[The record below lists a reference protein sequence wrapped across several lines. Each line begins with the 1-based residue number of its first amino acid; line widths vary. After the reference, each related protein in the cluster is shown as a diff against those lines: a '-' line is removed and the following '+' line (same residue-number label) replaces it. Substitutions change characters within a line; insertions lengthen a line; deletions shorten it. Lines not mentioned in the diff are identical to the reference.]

1 MQTLYLFIVIV
12 LVLLAISDLI
22 VGVSNDAVNF
32 LNSSIGAKA
41 APFRTI
47 ILVAALGVLVGA
59 TFSSGMM
66 EVARKGIFHPE
77 HFYFSEIML
86 LFLAVMLTDV
96 IMLDFFNTYGLPTST
111 TVSIVFELLGAA
123 VAISII
129 KIVRNPDA
137 PQDLGTYINSG
148 KALAI
153 ISGILVSIVIAFLV
167 GAIIQYLVRLVFTF
181 NYERT
186 FKYFGALWGG
196 FAFTAITYFILIKGA
211 KGSSVITPETLAW
224 IKNNTML
231 IMGVSFVGWTV
242 ILQIVL
248 SFFKVDILK
257 FIVLVG
263 TFGLAMAFAGND
275 LVNFIG
281 VPLAGVESYEQ
292 FAASGAANPNGF
304 LMTALAGPVKTPTLY
319 LLLAGLIMVLT
330 MAFSKKA
337 RTVTATTIDLS
348 RQEEGQERFESSI
361 LARAIVRQ
369 TVGFSKVI
377 KYVVPENV
385 RVAINKRFDRT
396 EYNKLKKEKG
406 VAFDMVRA
414 SVNLVVASILIALGT
429 SLKLPLS
436 TTYVTFMVAMGTS
449 LADRAWGRESAV
461 YRVTG
466 VIVVITGW
474 FMTALIAFTI
484 SFIVAYIIFYG
495 KIYGILALI
504 ALDSYLIIKNRL
516 VHSKREEEK
525 HKKEELINSAEEVK
539 GSDVFNKCKSETL
552 SILKE
557 TSDLYYM
564 TIVYFGKEN
573 RKKLKEIQKKIAN
586 LNKKVKELKDNVYFT
601 IRNLEEN
608 SIETGHYYVQALDY
622 LREATHSLTYVHT
635 PVFKHIDNNHPLLP
649 HDEMEE
655 LQKLNEKISSLFT
668 LIIEAIQQDDFE
680 HIGDILDFQQT
691 VLDTIKSL
699 QKKHVKLIKKH
710 TGIKTRPSILLFNIL
725 SESKNLVLFLV
736 NILKAQRDFVIY
748 QKNNQANSKEDK
760 LNNVSRH

>member
-1 MQTLYLFIVIV
+1 MHTLYLFIVIV
-12 LVLLAISDLI
+12 LVVLAISDLV

-32 LNSSIGAKA
+32 LNSSLGAKA
-41 APFRTI
+41 APFRI
-47 ILVAALGVLVGA
+47 ILLVAALGVLIGA

-77 HFYFSEIML
+77 HFYFNEIML

-153 ISGILVSIVIAFLV
+153 ISGILISVVVAFLV
-167 GAIIQYLVRLVFTF
+167 GAFIQWLVRLVFTF

-186 FKYFGALWGG
+186 FRYFGALWGG
-196 FAFTAITYFILIKGA
+196 FSFTAITYFILIKGA
-211 KGSSVITPETLAW
+211 KGSSVITPEALMW
-224 IKNNTML
+224 IKSHTMVIL
-231 IMGVSFVGWTV
+231 GLSFVGWSA
-242 ILQIVL
+242 ILQVVFAL
-248 SFFKVDILK
+248 FKVDILK

-281 VPLAGVESYEQ
+281 VPLAGVASFQE
-292 FAASGAANPNGF
+292 FMHSGATDPSSFA
-304 LMTALAGPVKTPTLY
+304 MTALAGPVKTPTLY

-348 RQEEGQERFESSI
+348 RQEEGRERFESSV

-369 TVGFSKVI
+369 SVGLSNVI
-377 KYVVPENV
+377 KYVVPESV
-385 RVAINKRFDRT
+385 RVSVNKRFDRT
-396 EYNKLKKEKG
+396 EYNRLKKEKG

-429 SLKLPLS
+429 SMKLPLS

-461 YRVTG
+461 YRVSG
-466 VIVVITGW
+466 VIIVITGW

-484 SFIVAYIIFYG
+484 AFIIAYIIFYG
-495 KIYGILALI
+495 KIFGILAVLS
-504 ALDSYLIIKNRL
+504 LDTYLIIKNRF

-525 HKKEELINSAEEVK
+525 QKMEEIINDDKEVK
-539 GSDVFNKCKSETL
+539 GSDVFDKCKAETL
-552 SILKE
+552 SVLE
-557 TSDLYYM
+557 QASDLYYN
-564 TIVYFGKEN
+564 TLIYFSKEN
-573 RKKLKEIQKKIAN
+573 RKKLKDIQKRISG
-586 LNKKVKELKDNVYFT
+586 LNKKVKDLKDNVYFT

-608 SIETGHYYVQALDY
+608 SIETGHFYVQALDY
-622 LREATHSLTYVHT
+622 LRETAHCLTYIHN
-635 PVFKHIDNNHPLLP
+635 PIFKHVDNNHPLFPKDQMDALLILN
-649 HDEMEE
+649 DE
-655 LQKLNEKISSLFT
+655 IAALFKH
-668 LIIEAIQQDDFE
+668 IEEAIRNDDFE
-680 HIGDILDFQQT
+680 NINMILDMQKSILGDIKD
-691 VLDTIKSL
+691 L
-699 QKKHVKLIKKH
+699 QKKHVKMIKKL
-710 TGIKTRPSILLFNIL
+710 GGDIKTRPSILLFNIL
-725 SESKNLVLFLV
+725 GESKNLVLYLV

-748 QKNNQANSKEDK
+748 QKNNNLLEPLKDK
-760 LNNVSRH
+760 DAES

>member
-1 MQTLYLFIVIV
+1 MHTLYLFIVTI
-12 LVLLAISDLI
+12 LVILAISDLV

-32 LNSSIGAKA
+32 LNSALGAKT
-41 APFRTI
+41 APFHI
-47 ILVAALGVLVGA
+47 ILLVAALGVLIGA

-77 HFYFSEIML
+77 HFYFNEIML

-129 KIVRNPDA
+129 KITRNPDA
-137 PQDLGTYINSG
+137 PHDLGTYINSG

-153 ISGILVSIVIAFLV
+153 ISGILISVVVAFLV
-167 GAIIQYLVRLVFTF
+167 GAFIQWLVRLVFTF

-196 FAFTAITYFILIKGA
+196 FSFTAIIYFILIKGA
-211 KGSSVITPETLAW
+211 KGSSIITPDTLVW
-224 IKNNTML
+224 IKSHTML
-231 IMGVSFVGWTV
+231 ILGLSFIGWTV
-242 ILQIVL
+242 LLQVVL
-248 SFFKVDILK
+248 SLFRINILK

-281 VPLAGVESYEQ
+281 VPLAGVASFQE
-292 FAASGAANPNGF
+292 FIRSGATDPSGF
-304 LMTALAGPVKTPTLY
+304 AMTALAGPVKTPTFY

-348 RQEEGQERFESSI
+348 RQEEGQERFESSV

-369 TVGFSKVI
+369 TVGLSKAIKFVI
-377 KYVVPENV
+377 PENV
-385 RVAINKRFDRT
+385 RVTINKRFDRT

-414 SVNLVVASILIALGT
+414 SVNLVVASILIAIGT

-474 FMTALIAFTI
+474 FMTAMIAFTI
-484 SFIVAYIIFYG
+484 SFIIAYIIFYG
-495 KIYGILALI
+495 KIYGILAFL
-504 ALDSYLIIKNRL
+504 ALDTYLIIKNRFI
-516 VHSKREEEK
+516 HSKREEEK
-525 HKKEELINSAEEVK
+525 QKKEEIISDTHEIN
-539 GSDVFNKCKSETL
+539 GSEVFNKCKTETL
-552 SILKE
+552 SILE
-557 TSDLYYM
+557 ESSNLFYNTL
-564 TIVYFGKEN
+564 IYFSKEN
-573 RKKLKEIQKKIAN
+573 RKKLKNIQKKIYN

-608 SIETGHYYVQALDY
+608 SIETGHYYVQSLDY
-622 LREATHSLTYVHT
+622 LRETAHCLTYINN
-635 PVFKHIDNNHPLLP
+635 PIFKHIDNNHPLFP
-649 HDEMEE
+649 REQMEGM
-655 LQKLNEKISSLFT
+655 LKINDKIFT
-668 LIIEAIQQDDFE
+668 LFKHVKEAIQKDEFDN
-680 HIGDILDFQQT
+680 IDLILEIQKEILSD
-691 VLDTIKSL
+691 IKSL
-699 QKKHVKLIKKH
+699 QKKHVKMIKKH
-710 TGIKTRPSILLFNIL
+710 GNIKTRPSILLFNIL
-725 SESKNLVLFLV
+725 GESKNLVLYLV

-748 QKNNQANSKEDK
+748 QKENHLLS
-760 LNNVSRH
+760 

>member
-1 MQTLYLFIVIV
+1 MHTSYLFIVILL
-12 LVLLAISDLI
+12 LVLAVSDLI

-41 APFRTI
+41 ASFRV
-47 ILVAALGVLVGA
+47 ILMVAALGVLVGA

-77 HFYFSEIML
+77 HFYFNEIML

-129 KIVRNPDA
+129 KIIRNPA
-137 PQDLGTYINSG
+137 GPQDLGTYINSG

-153 ISGILVSIVIAFLV
+153 ITGILFSIAIAFVV
-167 GAIIQYLVRLVFTF
+167 GSIIQYIVRLVFTF

-196 FAFTAITYFILIKGA
+196 FSFTAITYFILIKGA
-211 KGSSVITPETLAW
+211 KGSSVITPETLEW
-224 IKNNTML
+224 LESHTLL
-231 IMGVSFVGWTV
+231 ILGISFIGWTF
-242 ILQIVL
+242 ILQFFL

-263 TFGLAMAFAGND
+263 TFALAMAFAGND

-281 VPLAGVESYEQ
+281 VPLAGVESYLD
-292 FAASGAANPNGF
+292 FIHSGASDPNSY

-319 LLLAGLIMVLT
+319 LLLAGVIMIFT

-348 RQEEGQERFESSI
+348 RQEEGQERFESSFI
-361 LARAIVRQ
+361 ARTIVRQ
-369 TVGFSKVI
+369 TVGISKFI
-377 KYVVPENV
+377 QYVVPENIREAV
-385 RVAINKRFDRT
+385 NKRFDRT

-429 SLKLPLS
+429 SLRLPLS

-461 YRVTG
+461 YRITG
-466 VIVVITGW
+466 VVVVVTGW

-484 SFIVAYIIFYG
+484 SFIIAFIIFYG
-495 KIYGILALI
+495 KIYGILAFV
-504 ALDSYLIIKNRL
+504 ALDSYLILKNRII
-516 VHSKREEEK
+516 HSKREDEK
-525 HKKEELINSAEEVK
+525 HRKEEIISSTGEMK
-539 GSDVFNKCKSETL
+539 GEDVFYKCKSETI
-552 SILKE
+552 SILLQSSK
-557 TSDLYYM
+557 LYYQ
-564 TIVYFGKEN
+564 TILYFSKEN
-573 RKKLKEIQKKIAN
+573 RKKLKDIQKEIVT
-586 LNKKVKELKDNVYFT
+586 LNKEVKELKDNVYFT
-601 IRNLEEN
+601 IRRLEED

-622 LREATHSLTYVHT
+622 LRETAHCLTYIHT
-635 PVFKHIDNNHPLLP
+635 PIFKHIDNNHPLLP
-649 HDEMEE
+649 TEQMGSLLQINEDISTLFNYIIQAIKSDNFENIEE
-655 LQKLNEKISSLFT
+655 TLSLQK
-668 LIIEAIQQDDFE
+668 
-680 HIGDILDFQQT
+680 DILSE
-691 VLDTIKSL
+691 IKNL

-710 TGIKTRPSILLFNIL
+710 SNIKTRPSILLFNIL
-725 SESKNLVLFLV
+725 GESKNLVLYLV
-736 NILKAQRDFVIY
+736 NILKAQRDFVIFQY
-748 QKNNQANSKEDK
+748 NNHTAPFGQDE
-760 LNNVSRH
+760 

>member
-1 MQTLYLFIVIV
+1 MHTLYLFIVIT
-12 LVLLAISDLI
+12 LVILAVSDLI

-32 LNSSIGAKA
+32 LNSALGAKA
-41 APFRTI
+41 APFRI
-47 ILVAALGVLVGA
+47 ILLVAALGVLIGA

-77 HFYFSEIML
+77 HFYFNEIML

-153 ISGILVSIVIAFLV
+153 IFGILISVVIAFLA
-167 GAIIQYLVRLVFTF
+167 GAFIQWLVRLVFTF

-196 FAFTAITYFILIKGA
+196 FSFTAITYFILIKGA
-211 KGSSVITPETLAW
+211 KGSSIITPDSLMW
-224 IKNNTML
+224 IKSHTIL
-231 IMGVSFVGWTV
+231 ILGLSFIVWSAV
-242 ILQIVL
+242 LQVVL
-248 SFFKVDILK
+248 SLFKVDILK

-281 VPLAGVESYEQ
+281 VPLAGVASFQE
-292 FAASGAANPNGF
+292 FIHSGATDPSAF
-304 LMTALAGPVKTPTLY
+304 AMTALAGPVKTPTLY

-348 RQEEGQERFESSI
+348 RQEEGQERFESSV

-369 TVGFSKVI
+369 TVGLSNFF
-377 KYVVPENV
+377 KYIVPESV
-385 RVAINKRFDRT
+385 RVSVNKRFDRT
-396 EYNKLKKEKG
+396 EYNRLKKEKG

-461 YRVTG
+461 YRVSG
-466 VIVVITGW
+466 VIIVITGW

-484 SFIVAYIIFYG
+484 AFIIAYIIFYG
-495 KIYGILALI
+495 KIYGILAVLS
-504 ALDSYLIIKNRL
+504 LDAYLIIKNRF

-525 HKKEELINSAEEVK
+525 HRKEKIINESKEVK
-539 GSDVFNKCKSETL
+539 GSDVFSKCKSETL
-552 SILKE
+552 SVLE
-557 TSDLYYM
+557 QASDIFYNTL
-564 TIVYFGKEN
+564 IYFSKEN
-573 RKKLKEIQKKIAN
+573 RKKLKAIQKRISE
-586 LNKKVKELKDNVYFT
+586 LNKKVKDLKDNVYFT

-608 SIETGHYYVQALDY
+608 SIETGHYYVQTLDY
-622 LREATHSLTYVHT
+622 LRETAHCLTYIHN
-635 PVFKHIDNNHPLLP
+635 PIFKHIDNNHPLFPKEQMDAL
-649 HDEMEE
+649 
-655 LQKLNEKISSLFT
+655 
-668 LIIEAIQQDDFE
+668 LIINDEIATLFKHIEETIRNDDFE
-680 HIGDILDFQQT
+680 NVSLILDLQKEI
-691 VLDTIKSL
+691 LNDIKGL
-699 QKKHVKLIKKH
+699 QKKHVKMIKKH
-710 TGIKTRPSILLFNIL
+710 GDIKTRPSVLLFNIL
-725 SESKNLVLFLV
+725 GESKNLVLYLV

-748 QKNNQANSKEDK
+748 QKENNLPHSKDE
-760 LNNVSRH
+760 